1 MEVSITCWLVQ
12 TRDTINNLHMSHG
25 GIDHLLV
32 SSNRQGVIHI
42 RQMAVKR
49 DTINNL
55 HASHGGIDHQLVSS
69 NRQGVILMPI
79 NTSYSDYVLQ
89 TMY

>member
-12 TRDTINNLHMSHG
+12 TRDTINNLHVSHGGIDHLLETAVKRDTINNLHVSHG

-32 SSNRQGVIHI
+32 SSNRQGVI
-42 RQMAVKR
+42 
-49 DTINNL
+49 
-55 HASHGGIDHQLVSS
+55 
-69 NRQGVILMPI
+69 LMLI

-89 TMY
+89 AMY